1 MKFYPAIG
9 LWCSLLL
16 ISGNL
21 IAQQPIAD
29 TLNIK
34 GVEVTGL
41 KTRKENRSAS
51 PVQRMTINEINA
63 LPGNSAAEALRN
75 FSGVTLKDYGGLGGL
90 KTVVVRSLGTNHT
103 GIFVDGTPL
112 SDIATG
118 QIDLGKIPLEELQ
131 EIELSIGS
139 GQQLCQP
146 ARAFSSASLLEFHSV
161 TPDFS
166 KSNLRMKTGLK
177 TGSFGLIN
185 PFIGLSLKIGTR
197 TNAGITADYNNT
209 RGDYKYILKN
219 GSQPDT
225 SLKRENADLEAI
237 NLTFRIETRF
247 SDSAVLRAKSWLYR
261 SERGLPGAVIFYNPY
276 SSQRLSNRDFFGN
289 VQYEC
294 QSKSLHLLSNLNFSN
309 SMLRYRDPA
318 YLNHEGGLDNSFRQQ
333 ELYLSQ
339 AVSMPLKGIFSM
351 GAAADLMVNHMQSDQ
366 YTGND
371 PMRFSGLGS
380 ISFQART
387 SKTEATAVLLGSM
400 VKESKPDNSTSSS
413 KTALSPSLSFITLIS
428 SSPLIKLRVLY
439 KNSFRMPTFHDLY
452 YNLVGNAKLKPESV
466 NQWNAGLI
474 LSEEIGTL
482 QFNLHTDLFFN
493 QVKDKI
499 VAVPTQNLF
508 VWSMRN
514 LGKVDIKG
522 IEIQT
527 SVLSKL
533 FKTREIALNLNYTH
547 QQALDMSLPG
557 SPTYRQQIAY
567 VPFQTFSGFVM
578 LSGKQL
584 TIGYNLIYNSHRYV
598 SGENIT
604 ANLLPSWWVHDAS
617 ISWQQAVKSTVFKIK
632 AEGINLCNRQYEVIR
647 GFPMNGRGFY
657 LTLSVNY

>member
-1 MKFYPAIG
+1 
-9 LWCSLLL
+9 
-16 ISGNL
+16 
-21 IAQQPIAD
+21 
-29 TLNIK
+29 
-34 GVEVTGL
+34 
-41 KTRKENRSAS
+41 
-51 PVQRMTINEINA
+51 
-63 LPGNSAAEALRN
+63 
-75 FSGVTLKDYGGLGGL
+75 
-90 KTVVVRSLGTNHT
+90 
-103 GIFVDGTPL
+103 
-112 SDIATG
+112 
-118 QIDLGKIPLEELQ
+118 
-131 EIELSIGS
+131 
-139 GQQLCQP
+139 
-146 ARAFSSASLLEFHSV
+146 
-161 TPDFS
+161 
-166 KSNLRMKTGLK
+166 
-177 TGSFGLIN
+177 
-185 PFIGLSLKIGTR
+185 
-197 TNAGITADYNNT
+197 
-209 RGDYKYILKN
+209 
-219 GSQPDT
+219 
-225 SLKRENADLEAI
+225 
-237 NLTFRIETRF
+237 
-247 SDSAVLRAKSWLYR
+247 
-261 SERGLPGAVIFYNPY
+261 
-276 SSQRLSNRDFFGN
+276 
-289 VQYEC
+289 
-294 QSKSLHLLSNLNFSN
+294 
-309 SMLRYRDPA
+309 
-318 YLNHEGGLDNSFRQQ
+318 
-333 ELYLSQ
+333 
-339 AVSMPLKGIFSM
+339 
-351 GAAADLMVNHMQSDQ
+351 
-366 YTGND
+366 
-371 PMRFSGLGS
+371 
-380 ISFQART
+380 
-387 SKTEATAVLLGSM
+387 
-400 VKESKPDNSTSSS
+400 
-413 KTALSPSLSFITLIS
+413 
-428 SSPLIKLRVLY
+428 
-439 KNSFRMPTFHDLY
+439 MPTFHDLY